1 MTSKMKRSMS
11 DIMMLVG
18 GGVVGAGLGLLFA
31 PYSGEKSRKKMARMG
46 KTVSNKS
53 DRLMRDLSERMT
65 GLGDTMSTM
74 SGKATRML
82 HIRH

>member
-1 MTSKMKRSMS
+1 MASKMKRSMT

-31 PYSGEKSRKKMARMG
+31 PYSGAKSRRKMARMG
-46 KTVSNKS
+46 KTVTNKS
-53 DRLMRDLSERMT
+53 DKLMRGFS
-65 GLGDTMSTM
+65 DTMSDFSGMVDTV
-74 SGKATRML
+74 SGKASKML

>member
-1 MTSKMKRSMS
+1 MASKMKRSMT

-31 PYSGEKSRKKMARMG
+31 PYSGAKSRRKMARMG
-46 KTVSNKS
+46 KTVTNKS
-53 DRLMRDLSERMT
+53 DKLMRGFS
-65 GLGDTMSTM
+65 DTMSDFSGMMDTV
-74 SGKATRML
+74 SGKASKML

>member
-1 MTSKMKRSMS
+1 MASKVKRSMT

-31 PYSGEKSRKKMARMG
+31 PYSGAKSRRKMARMG
-46 KTVSNKS
+46 KTVTNKS
-53 DRLMRDLSERMT
+53 DKLMRGFS
-65 GLGDTMSTM
+65 DTMSDFSGMVDTV
-74 SGKATRML
+74 SGKASKML

>member
-1 MTSKMKRSMS
+1 MTSKMKRSLS

-31 PYSGEKSRKKMARMG
+31 PYSGAKSRKKMARMG

-53 DRLMRDLSERMT
+53 DRLMRDLSERVSD
-65 GLGDTMSTM
+65 LADTMGTM